1 MKCQFFS
8 TNTSL
13 PSPNPGA
20 RRLRPKWQLDEGSH
34 IFSILFSLLSQ
45 FTTFAPMKRE
55 IKGNACVFCASSA
68 SIDSRYLDAA
78 RELGTL
84 LARRGWRCVNGG
96 GAVGLM
102 GAVTDGTLDAGGEVT
117 GVIPKF
123 MVDNGWCYDR
133 LEDVI
138 VTADMHQRKQMMS
151 EMADAVI
158 ALPGGVGT
166 LEELLETLTW
176 RQLSLVK
183 VPVIILN
190 TLGYYDPLL
199 AMLGHAINE
208 GFMKPVH
215 SRLWSVA
222 STPLEAIDM
231 LEHAETIEFESK
243 Y

>member
-1 MKCQFFS
+1 
-8 TNTSL
+8 
-13 PSPNPGA
+13 
-20 RRLRPKWQLDEGSH
+20 
-34 IFSILFSLLSQ
+34 
-45 FTTFAPMKRE
+45 MKRE
-55 IKGNACVFCASSA
+55 IRGNVCVFCASSA
-68 SIDSRYLDAA
+68 NIDERYLADA
-78 RELGTL
+78 RELGNL
-84 LARRGWRCVNGG
+84 LAQGGWRCVNGG

-133 LEDVI
+133 LMDVV

-151 EMADAVI
+151 NMADAVI

-176 RQLSLVK
+176 RQLGLVK
-183 VPVIILN
+183 VPIIILN

-199 AMLGHAINE
+199 AMLRHAIDE
-208 GFMKPVH
+208 GFMKPSH
-215 SRLWSVA
+215 GQLWQVA
-222 STPLEAIDM
+222 ATPADAVALLDDSSPVA
-231 LEHAETIEFESK
+231 FESK

>member
-1 MKCQFFS
+1 MKKE
-8 TNTSL
+8 N
-13 PSPNPGA
+13 
-20 RRLRPKWQLDEGSH
+20 
-34 IFSILFSLLSQ
+34 
-45 FTTFAPMKRE
+45 
-55 IKGNACVFCASSA
+55 KGNVCVFCASSA
-68 SIDSRYLDAA
+68 NIDKRYLEAA
-78 RELGTL
+78 RELGTR
-84 LARRGWRCVNGG
+84 LAQGGWRCVNGG

-102 GAVTDGTLDAGGEVT
+102 GALTDGALDAGGQVT

-158 ALPGGVGT
+158 AMPGGVGT
-166 LEELLETLTW
+166 FEELLETLTW
-176 RQLSLVK
+176 RQLGLVK

-199 AMLGHAINE
+199 AMLRHAIDE
-208 GFMKPVH
+208 GFMKPSH
-215 SRLWSVA
+215 SQLWTVA
-222 STPLEAIDM
+222 STPEEALSLLEDNNPIA
-231 LEHAETIEFESK
+231 FESK

>member
-1 MKCQFFS
+1 MKQ
-8 TNTSL
+8 
-13 PSPNPGA
+13 
-20 RRLRPKWQLDEGSH
+20 
-34 IFSILFSLLSQ
+34 
-45 FTTFAPMKRE
+45 E
-55 IKGNACVFCASSA
+55 IKGNVCVFCASSA
-68 SIDSRYLDAA
+68 NIDERYLLAA
-78 RELGTL
+78 RELGQR
-84 LARRGWRCVNGG
+84 LAEGGWRCVNGG

-138 VTADMHQRKQMMS
+138 ITPDMHQRKQMMS

-166 LEELLETLTW
+166 FEELLETLTW
-176 RQLSLVK
+176 RQLGLVK

-190 TLGYYDPLL
+190 TLGYYDALL
-199 AMLGHAINE
+199 TMLDHAIDE
-208 GFMKPVH
+208 GFMKSSH
-215 SRLWSVA
+215 AALWQVA
-222 STPLEAIDM
+222 STPAEAIAL
-231 LEHAETIEFESK
+231 LEHPNNVEFESK

>member
-1 MKCQFFS
+1 MKQE
-8 TNTSL
+8 T
-13 PSPNPGA
+13 
-20 RRLRPKWQLDEGSH
+20 R
-34 IFSILFSLLSQ
+34 
-45 FTTFAPMKRE
+45 
-55 IKGNACVFCASSA
+55 GNVCVFCASSA
-68 SIDSRYLDAA
+68 DINARYLEAA
-78 RELGTL
+78 RELGAL
-84 LARRGWRCVNGG
+84 LAQGGWRCVNGG

-102 GAVTDGTLDAGGEVT
+102 GAVTDGTLDAGGAVT

-138 VTADMHQRKQMMS
+138 ITADMHQRKHMMS

-176 RQLSLVK
+176 RQLGLVK

-190 TLGYYDPLL
+190 TLGYYDHLL
-199 AMLGHAINE
+199 LMLQHAIDE
-208 GFMKPVH
+208 GFMKTSH
-215 SRLWSVA
+215 ARLWQVA
-222 STPLEAIDM
+222 STPQDAIDL
-231 LEHAETIEFESK
+231 LEHQKPMEFESK

>member
-1 MKCQFFS
+1 
-8 TNTSL
+8 
-13 PSPNPGA
+13 
-20 RRLRPKWQLDEGSH
+20 
-34 IFSILFSLLSQ
+34 
-45 FTTFAPMKRE
+45 MKRE
-55 IKGNACVFCASSA
+55 IKGNVCVFCASSA
-68 SIDSRYLDAA
+68 NIGERYLADA

-84 LARRGWRCVNGG
+84 LAQGGWRCVNGG

-133 LEDVI
+133 LMDVV

-151 EMADAVI
+151 NMADAVI

-176 RQLSLVK
+176 RQLGLVK
-183 VPVIILN
+183 VPIIILN

-199 AMLGHAINE
+199 AMLRHAIDD
-208 GFMKPVH
+208 GFMKPSH
-215 SRLWSVA
+215 GQLWQVA
-222 STPLEAIDM
+222 ATPADAVALLDDNSPVA
-231 LEHAETIEFESK
+231 FESK

>member
-1 MKCQFFS
+1 MKKE
-8 TNTSL
+8 N
-13 PSPNPGA
+13 
-20 RRLRPKWQLDEGSH
+20 
-34 IFSILFSLLSQ
+34 
-45 FTTFAPMKRE
+45 
-55 IKGNACVFCASSA
+55 KGNVCVFCASSA
-68 SIDSRYLDAA
+68 NIDQRYLEAA
-78 RELGTL
+78 RELGAL
-84 LARRGWRCVNGG
+84 LAQGQWKCVNGG

-102 GAVTDGTLDAGGEVT
+102 GALTDGALDAGGEVT

-176 RQLSLVK
+176 RQLGLVK

-190 TLGYYDPLL
+190 TLGYYDGLL
-199 AMLGHAINE
+199 AMLHHAIDE
-208 GFMKPVH
+208 GFMKSSH
-215 SRLWSVA
+215 AALWQVA
-222 STPLEAIDM
+222 TTPAEAIAL
-231 LEHAETIEFESK
+231 LEDTKPLEFESK

>member
-1 MKCQFFS
+1 
-8 TNTSL
+8 
-13 PSPNPGA
+13 
-20 RRLRPKWQLDEGSH
+20 
-34 IFSILFSLLSQ
+34 
-45 FTTFAPMKRE
+45 MKRE
-55 IKGNACVFCASSA
+55 IKGNVCVFCASSA
-68 SIDSRYLDAA
+68 NIDERYLADA

-84 LARRGWRCVNGG
+84 LAQGGWRCVNGG

-123 MVDNGWCYDR
+123 MVANGWCYDR
-133 LEDVI
+133 LMDVV

-151 EMADAVI
+151 NMADAVI

-176 RQLSLVK
+176 RQLGLVK
-183 VPVIILN
+183 VPIIILN

-199 AMLGHAINE
+199 AMLRHAIDE
-208 GFMKPVH
+208 GFMKPSH
-215 SRLWSVA
+215 GQLWQVA
-222 STPLEAIDM
+222 ATPADAVALLEDNSPVA
-231 LEHAETIEFESK
+231 FESK

>member
-1 MKCQFFS
+1 
-8 TNTSL
+8 
-13 PSPNPGA
+13 
-20 RRLRPKWQLDEGSH
+20 
-34 IFSILFSLLSQ
+34 
-45 FTTFAPMKRE
+45 MKRE
-55 IKGNACVFCASSA
+55 IRGNVCVFCASSA
-68 SIDSRYLDAA
+68 NIDERYLADA

-84 LARRGWRCVNGG
+84 LAQGGWRCVNGG

-133 LEDVI
+133 LKDVV

-151 EMADAVI
+151 NMADAVI

-176 RQLSLVK
+176 RQLGLVK
-183 VPVIILN
+183 VPIIILN

-199 AMLGHAINE
+199 AMLRHAIDD
-208 GFMKPVH
+208 GFMKPSH
-215 SRLWSVA
+215 GQLWQVA
-222 STPLEAIDM
+222 ATPADAVALLDDNSPVA
-231 LEHAETIEFESK
+231 FESK